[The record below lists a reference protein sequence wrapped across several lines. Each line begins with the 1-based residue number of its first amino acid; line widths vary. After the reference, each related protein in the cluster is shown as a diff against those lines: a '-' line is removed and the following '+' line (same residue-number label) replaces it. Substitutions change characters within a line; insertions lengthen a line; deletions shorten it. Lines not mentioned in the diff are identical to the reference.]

1 MGRRGEGLGS
11 GRGAGSRAVS
21 PALGCGAGAEE
32 GPGMGSPGSL
42 HCCSIAGDTR
52 TGRGRTS
59 PTAGRAG
66 TVPASSTGTGS
77 AAALGTFL
85 HTFPPPS
92 RRAVLRVHSRNA
104 SLSPRTAHRTVV
116 QCQQGPHAVPVRD
129 DPGANCPACTSAVP
143 RLLPARRVTDD
154 ALRAGPERRHGRR
167 GARFSGTSGL
177 GVPRLRPP
185 PPPELRPLAPPGPTG
200 AASRRFI
207 ATRAQS
213 QLPAIARGGRQR

>member
-1 MGRRGEGLGS
+1 
-11 GRGAGSRAVS
+11 
-21 PALGCGAGAEE
+21 
-32 GPGMGSPGSL
+32 MGSPGSL

-177 GVPRLRPP
+177 GVPRLRFPP
-185 PPPELRPLAPPGPTG
+185 PPRAPSPRTARPYRGCLSPAHCHPSPEPTRRDSSWGPSALIGTDEAVSMRHCG
-200 AASRRFI
+200 WERWHCW
-207 ATRAQS
+207 
-213 QLPAIARGGRQR
+213 GGGSC